1 MKKLGIVVL
10 CCILSSCAFV
20 KVNGESWGGKR
31 VVGSGSIVEKE
42 YTVEAFDAV
51 SVSVPAD
58 IYYSYSEDAPAVK
71 VVAYENLHSFI
82 TVNVK
87 GSSLEIKTEKNV
99 SLVSEEDIR
108 IYVNSDKLRKVSLS
122 GSGDFENLSP
132 VSGDSFE
139 ISIAGSGDAELKNF
153 NVGTFS
159 TSIAGSGD
167 IDIENVTAKFF
178 STSIAGS
185 GDLEAEDIDVEKIA
199 ASIAGSGDI
208 KLSGKAAEGSF
219 SVAGS
224 GDIYINNLAIDHYD
238 MKTSGSGSI
247 HK

>member
-1 MKKLGIVVL
+1 MKKLGIIVL
-10 CCILSSCAFV
+10 CCIVSSCAFV
-20 KVNGESWGGKR
+20 KVNGEGWGGKR
-31 VVGSGSIVEKE
+31 IAGSGSIVEKE
-42 YTVEAFDAV
+42 YAVEPFDAI

-58 IYYSYSEDAPAVK
+58 VYYTYSENAPAVK
-71 VVAYENLHSFI
+71 VVAYENLHSYI

-87 GSSLEIKTEKNV
+87 GSELEIKTEKDV
-99 SLVSEEDIR
+99 SLVSDEDIR
-108 IYVNSDKLRKVSLS
+108 IYVNTDKLRKVSVA

-139 ISIAGSGDAELKNF
+139 ISIAGSGDAELKDF

-159 TSIAGSGD
+159 ASIAGSGD
-167 IDIENVTAKFF
+167 MDIENVTAASF
-178 STSIAGS
+178 SSSIAGS
-185 GDLEAEDIDVEKIA
+185 GDLDAEHLNVEKIA
-199 ASIAGSGDI
+199 ASIAGSGDM
-208 KLSGKAAEGSF
+208 KFTGKATEGSF

-224 GDIYINNLAIDHYD
+224 GDIYINNLSIEHYD